1 MMNGAITLMEPASG
15 VTLCDRKRRHEH
27 EVERRRDQR
36 GYRTRV
42 QVERISGERPPSANH
57 PGPGYFPNV
66 FLSKGST
73 SPLDAMG
80 SRISVSP

>member
-1 MMNGAITLMEPASG
+1 MSMRWSDGEISVAIG
-15 VTLCDRKRRHEH
+15 
-27 EVERRRDQR
+27 Q
-36 GYRTRV
+36 RV